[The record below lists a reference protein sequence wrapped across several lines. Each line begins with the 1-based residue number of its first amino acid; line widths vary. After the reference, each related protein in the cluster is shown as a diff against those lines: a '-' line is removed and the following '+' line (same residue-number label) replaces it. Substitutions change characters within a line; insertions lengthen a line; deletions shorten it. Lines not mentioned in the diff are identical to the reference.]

1 MNQKIKFHQEKKG
14 VQQLD
19 VVIEEKKMT
28 RQEGN
33 DNLQKC
39 VARHNGKGAK
49 KLKRWEQQQK
59 PGSKVEWRKKST
71 NVTKE
76 FPQVAAVP

>member
-49 KLKRWEQQQK
+49 KLKR
-59 PGSKVEWRKKST
+59 
-71 NVTKE
+71 
-76 FPQVAAVP
+76 